1 MVSGSY
7 GNFWKL
13 VWLKYSSNEIQLRK
27 FVSMTKSSRQLTL
40 IILGTAA
47 AAVGLG
53 GRGLNWGG
61 DTSNHYTK
69 TNRCQTKPQN
79 TGQKLQVVM
88 VSDKNANF
96 CPKHVIPKKNEGLA

>member
-1 MVSGSY
+1 MLHWLRSMVSGSY

-27 FVSMTKSSRQLTL
+27 FVSMTTSSRQLTS
-40 IILGTAA
+40 IILGTAAA

-61 DTSNHYTK
+61 DTLNQYTK
-69 TNRCQTKPQN
+69 TNRY
-79 TGQKLQVVM
+79 
-88 VSDKNANF
+88 
-96 CPKHVIPKKNEGLA
+96 